1 MLGRIF
7 YRALPRRQ
15 WAALRGSEE
24 QVAGGVQAEPGRVLG
39 RSEPDNLGQLNVR
52 DSTVSQ
58 GTALSRDLEENDSK

>member
-1 MLGRIF
+1 M
-7 YRALPRRQ
+7 
-15 WAALRGSEE
+15 RGSEE